1 MMVSH
6 ITTTIGLTLL
16 VTSYG
21 VQAYSTG
28 APDLSCE
35 DMIPLGH
42 STQIPDTSNNYK
54 FSANVT
60 RLTYCVGDEIF
71 INIGLPAGDNRTFK
85 GFLCQ
90 ARSSLDMF
98 TPLGNLTSN
107 NTYATKPTCNT
118 TASVTHASS
127 DAKQNIRLV
136 WTPNEGMTSTVSINC
151 TIVVDF
157 TTFVHDITTKN
168 IFYGN
173 QQCQSGTPLPP
184 VSSLSSSTTPSF
196 EQNLTTTRNWND
208 FTTDVANNFTTVSPT
223 LTSFLTPTL
232 DWDLTTPDFC
242 ECKQPETPV
251 NGEVVVADGT
261 AVFTCNAGHVFGFP
275 PIEGNQYE
283 VFCFC
288 GVWSNL
294 TNVTCVPIDCGGNFA
309 LNNGN
314 VYSGDGT
321 TFGAAIVFICNT
333 GYELIGPRS
342 AVCMANGLWSSLNS
356 ICRIVECSRPEIP
369 GNGSITTPQ
378 TNTTFGSVVT
388 YECNTGF
395 VLDGHQS
402 IRCLSSGIWSG
413 STPLCIPDI
422 EDKRP
427 KECGSERDYRGTLWE
442 TTSPGVIVTKPCLNG
457 YQGESSRKCTLQ
469 GQWMLPVY
477 NCVRES
483 IEEITK
489 LIEGAK
495 ENPSETVVNTVL
507 SNLTQATDTDVDDAL
522 YDGELKLITETLE
535 NIVVLSDNITVNDG
549 QIQNFIKTASNIVDK
564 KNVNSWRAVNQQTAE
579 GANFRP
585 ADVLRAVDGYSKVVA
600 NSTRNDT
607 VIKQS
612 NILFRVTNN
621 NKENIMFPTPRLATE
636 LQTLSFYFLS
646 NVSLDGVKKYSSIFY
661 KNLTEILP
669 TSSVGN
675 NSDLE
680 INGAVLSLTLI
691 PSKEDLETPI
701 ELSFQHFNTFYR
713 YPVCSFWN
721 FDSNG
726 WDSDGCTMVSTNN
739 EVTNCTCSHLT
750 NFAILMSPYKQE
762 VSKPLNIIST
772 VGCGISLFGLV
783 LTIVAHVTF
792 WRHVKSERALLV
804 VCLSAALIIFYAIFI
819 VGVEKTENKDVC
831 TVVAVSLHFCL
842 LVVFFM
848 MLAASVHIAISILY
862 VFRTKVRSVKWL
874 IPLAIGVPLLIVAI
888 SASITKMDG
897 YGTEDYC
904 WLSSDNGLVWA
915 FIGPAI
921 LVICVNVI
929 LLVLILKTMH
939 STKMMTQKSG
949 SNKMKATV
957 KCLCVLLPVMGVT
970 WVTGLFY
977 VNEDTNWIQYLFAT
991 VNSLQGLVIFVFHCV
1006 LNKQIQRAFILAKRK
1021 YSVGTSESRLAN
1033 ELKKMKSRESFDK
1046 VET

>member
-42 STQIPDTSNNYK
+42 SSQIPDTSNNYK

-127 DAKQNIRLV
+127 DAKGNISLV

-173 QQCQSGTPLPP
+173 QQCQSGEHIYLMSISNASQVRTYMLWQSAMSLIHTDFRIIAQYLLCIFCVHIYLCNFIVLKLLEILIDNSETFTHLKTGTPLPP

-196 EQNLTTTRNWND
+196 EQNLTTTVNWND

-251 NGEVVVADGT
+251 NGEVVVADGA

-321 TFGAAIVFICNT
+321 SFGAAIVFICNT

-378 TNTTFGSVVT
+378 TNTTFGAVVT

-395 VLDGHQS
+395 VLDGHQI

-413 STPLCIPDI
+413 STPLCIPVI
-422 EDKRP
+422 EDKIS
-427 KECGSERDYRGTLWE
+427 KQCESERDYRGTLWE

-507 SNLTQATDTDVDDAL
+507 SNLTQVTDTDADDVL

-535 NIVVLSDNITVNDG
+535 NVVAISNNITVNDD

-564 KNVNSWRAVNQQTAE
+564 KNVDSWRAVNQQTAE

-607 VIKQS
+607 VIKEP

-621 NKENIMFPTPRLATE
+621 DKDNIMFPSPTLATE
-636 LQTLSFYFLS
+636 LKTLSFYFLS
-646 NVSLDGVKKYSSIFY
+646 NVSLD
-661 KNLTEILP
+661 
-669 TSSVGN
+669 
-675 NSDLE
+675 
-680 INGAVLSLTLI
+680 
-691 PSKEDLETPI
+691 
-701 ELSFQHFNTFYR
+701 
-713 YPVCSFWN
+713 
-721 FDSNG
+721 
-726 WDSDGCTMVSTNN
+726 
-739 EVTNCTCSHLT
+739 
-750 NFAILMSPYKQE
+750 
-762 VSKPLNIIST
+762 
-772 VGCGISLFGLV
+772 
-783 LTIVAHVTF
+783 
-792 WRHVKSERALLV
+792 
-804 VCLSAALIIFYAIFI
+804 
-819 VGVEKTENKDVC
+819 
-831 TVVAVSLHFCL
+831 
-842 LVVFFM
+842 
-848 MLAASVHIAISILY
+848 
-862 VFRTKVRSVKWL
+862 
-874 IPLAIGVPLLIVAI
+874 
-888 SASITKMDG
+888 
-897 YGTEDYC
+897 
-904 WLSSDNGLVWA
+904 
-915 FIGPAI
+915 
-921 LVICVNVI
+921 
-929 LLVLILKTMH
+929 
-939 STKMMTQKSG
+939 
-949 SNKMKATV
+949 
-957 KCLCVLLPVMGVT
+957 
-970 WVTGLFY
+970 
-977 VNEDTNWIQYLFAT
+977 
-991 VNSLQGLVIFVFHCV
+991 
-1006 LNKQIQRAFILAKRK
+1006 
-1021 YSVGTSESRLAN
+1021 
-1033 ELKKMKSRESFDK
+1033 
-1046 VET
+1046 